1 MKVYT
6 FNSIDEIIN
15 FITNDIKDKA
25 YSKKATEDDK
35 DDVPFTGA
43 PKEDKTSDANDTI
56 YRLQDELE
64 QAKTIAKANWNKY
77 HEARKEIRLLK
88 RRLDIYEKKIESYK
102 EDLARKREVIEG
114 YKAIKAIINKSV

>member
-6 FNSIDEIIN
+6 FNSIDEVIN
-15 FITNDIKDKA
+15 FITNDVKDKA
-25 YSKKATEDDK
+25 YFKQTTENNK

-56 YRLQDELE
+56 CKLQDELE
-64 QAKTIAKANWNKY
+64 QAKTIASTNWDKY
-77 HEARKEIRLLK
+77 YKARKEIRLLK
-88 RRLDIYEKKIESYK
+88 HTISIYEKKIESYK